1 MSEREVIERLDRI
14 AVATEKA
21 ARRLWWIALPI
32 YLSVAV
38 FLFWVLLVVLAALRQ
53 YGYIGG

>member
-14 AVATEKA
+14 AVAVEKA
-21 ARRLWWIALPI
+21 ARRLWWMALPV
-32 YLSVAV
+32 YVSVAV
-38 FLFWVLLVVLAALRQ
+38 FLFWALFVVLVALRQ